1 MTPEDVKTS
10 LISWSGHMRRF
21 DAYYVVRGIM
31 SLYRELF
38 AGLEV

>member
-10 LISWSGHMRRF
+10 LVSWRGHMKRF
-21 DAYYVVRGIM
+21 DAYYVVQSVM
-31 SLYRELF
+31 CLYRELF